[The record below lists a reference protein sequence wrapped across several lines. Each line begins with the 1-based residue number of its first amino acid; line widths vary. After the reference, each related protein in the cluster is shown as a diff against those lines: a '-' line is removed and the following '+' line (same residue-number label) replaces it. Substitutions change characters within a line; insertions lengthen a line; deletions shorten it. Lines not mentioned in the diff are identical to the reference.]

1 MRQSSQERN
10 RYPVEAR
17 IRSIH
22 KMNKHRVVIYIL
34 LLALL
39 AFLVYLQ
46 FREWRTFD
54 WGKFLTHSRDLAW
67 LHVVWGVLLIYLAYI
82 LRAVRWK
89 IFLRPVRQN
98 ASTVGL
104 ISPTV
109 VGFTGLAVL
118 GRPGELIRPYLIA
131 RHVNLTFSSQLA
143 VWAVERIF
151 DVAAFTVLM
160 VAAIFLPTRL
170 RSFALARPVY
180 YHWLHVTGY
189 LLSGL
194 VTALFVGAMLVNYQ
208 GSAIADWV
216 ERRFSHLAQNLG
228 HRIAQRV
235 REFAGGLN
243 TIHGPVSFLQLSLVS
258 ILMWWLIALSYREVT
273 HAYGAPMQEMSVT
286 RVLLLMGSSMV
297 GSMVQL
303 PGVGGGSQLATIEA
317 LDKVF
322 HIPRELAVSCGIL
335 LWLVSFVAVV
345 PAGLLLAHR
354 ERLSLRKVA
363 EESEQAEAQA
373 AIPTSPTG

>member
-1 MRQSSQERN
+1 
-10 RYPVEAR
+10 
-17 IRSIH
+17 
-22 KMNKHRVVIYIL
+22 MNKHRTLVYGLVLVIL
-34 LLALL
+34 V
-39 AFLVYLQ
+39 FLVYLQ

-54 WGKFLTHSRDLAW
+54 WGKFIENSRDVMW
-67 LHVVWGVLLIYLAYI
+67 RHVFHGIVLIYLAYI

-89 IFLRPVRQN
+89 IFLRPVRKN
-98 ASTVGL
+98 ASTLSLV
-104 ISPTV
+104 SPTL

-131 RHVNLTFSSQLA
+131 RRVNLSFSSQLA

-151 DVAAFTVLM
+151 DLGAFTVLM
-160 VAAIFLPTRL
+160 VAAIFLPTKL
-170 RSFALARPVY
+170 RAFAAARPVY
-180 YHWLHVTGY
+180 YHWLHVAGY
-189 LLSGL
+189 LLTGL
-194 VTALFVGAMLVNYQ
+194 VAGLFTVAMLVNYK
-208 GSAIADWV
+208 GPAIADWV
-216 ERRFSHLAQNLG
+216 EKRFSHLARNLG
-228 HRIAQRV
+228 HRIALRV

-243 TIHGPVSFLQLSLVS
+243 TIHGPLSFLQLAAVS
-258 ILMWWLIALSYREVT
+258 VLMWWLIALSYKEVT
-273 HAYGAPMQEMSVT
+273 HAYGAPMQQMSVT

-297 GSMVQL
+297 GSMLQL

-322 HIPRELAVSCGIL
+322 QIPRELAVSCGIL

-363 EESEQAEAQA
+363 EESEEAEARA
-373 AIPTSPTG
+373 AIPTAPAG

>member
-1 MRQSSQERN
+1 
-10 RYPVEAR
+10 
-17 IRSIH
+17 
-22 KMNKHRVVIYIL
+22 MNKHRMLVYTLVLVI
-34 LLALL
+34 L

-54 WGKFLTHSRDLAW
+54 WGKFIEHSRELTW
-67 LHVVWGVLLIYLAYI
+67 RHVIHGIVLIYVAYI

-89 IFLRPVRQN
+89 IFLRPVRKN
-98 ASTVGL
+98 ASTLSLV
-104 ISPTV
+104 SPTL

-131 RHVNLTFSSQLA
+131 RRVNLSVSSQLA

-151 DVAAFTVLM
+151 DLGAFTVLM
-160 VAAIFLPTRL
+160 VAAIFLPTKL
-170 RSFALARPVY
+170 RAFAAARPAY
-180 YHWLHVTGY
+180 YHWLHVAGY
-189 LLSGL
+189 LLTGL
-194 VTALFVGAMLVNYQ
+194 VVGLFAVAMLVNYK
-208 GSAIADWV
+208 GPAIADWV
-216 ERRFSHLAQNLG
+216 EKRFSHLAQNLG

-243 TIHGPVSFLQLSLVS
+243 TIHGPLSFLQVAAVS
-258 ILMWWLIALSYREVT
+258 VLMWWLIAQSYKEVT
-273 HAYGAPMQEMSVT
+273 HAYGAPMQQMSVT

-297 GSMVQL
+297 GSMLQL

-322 HIPRELAVSCGIL
+322 QIPRELAVSCGIL

-363 EESEQAEAQA
+363 EESEEAEASA
-373 AIPTSPTG
+373 AIPNVPAG

>member
-1 MRQSSQERN
+1 
-10 RYPVEAR
+10 
-17 IRSIH
+17 
-22 KMNKHRVVIYIL
+22 MNKHRMLVY
-34 LLALL
+34 ALVAAVL
-39 AFLVYLQ
+39 AFLIYLQ

-54 WGKFLTHSRDLAW
+54 WGKFIENSRGVTW
-67 LHVVWGVLLIYLAYI
+67 RHVIHGVVLIYVAYI

-89 IFLRPVRQN
+89 IFLRPVRKN
-98 ASTVGL
+98 TSIVSMV
-104 ISPTV
+104 SPTL

-131 RHVNLTFSSQLA
+131 RRVNLSFSSQLA

-151 DVAAFTVLM
+151 DLGAFTVLM
-160 VAAIFLPTRL
+160 VAAIFLPTKL
-170 RSFALARPVY
+170 RAFAAARPVY
-180 YHWLHVTGY
+180 YHWLHVAGY
-189 LLSGL
+189 LLTGL
-194 VTALFVGAMLVNYQ
+194 VLALFTAAMLVNYK
-208 GSAIADWV
+208 GPAIADWV
-216 ERRFSHLAQNLG
+216 EKRFSHLAQNLG

-243 TIHGPVSFLQLSLVS
+243 TIHGPVSFLQLAAVS
-258 ILMWWLIALSYREVT
+258 VLTWWLIALSYKEVT
-273 HAYGAPMQEMSVT
+273 HAYGAPMQQMSVT

-297 GSMVQL
+297 GSMLQL

-335 LWLVSFVAVV
+335 LWLVSFVAVI

-363 EESEQAEAQA
+363 EESEKAEASA
-373 AIPTSPTG
+373 AIPTAPAG